1 MGAAENKK
9 LIQNMFEELSKGNAE
24 AFLGALADDVEFTLI
39 GSTKY
44 SGTFNKK
51 ELVSSVLAP
60 LTAELESG
68 ITMHVKRLIA
78 EGDHVVMEGQGES
91 MTKSGK
97 PYNNTYAQVFRI
109 ENGKVQ
115 AVTEY
120 LDTELV
126 NDVFGK

>member
-1 MGAAENKK
+1 MGAAKNKQ
-9 LIQNMFEELSKGNAE
+9 LIQNMFDELSKGNAE
-24 AFLGALADDVEFTLI
+24 VFLGALADDVEFTLI

-97 PYNNTYAQVFRI
+97 PDNNTYAQVFRI

-126 NDVFGK
+126 NEVFGK